1 MYGRRS
7 RHALYC
13 FVWLIRYVDK
23 MRGLATI
30 IGGKE
35 EDLRTQMMTAGM
47 ALAGEFA
54 GAEPGDPTGIMFLRQ
69 VRKMFYCIRQR
80 YTSKLKV
87 N

>member
-1 MYGRRS
+1 
-7 RHALYC
+7 
-13 FVWLIRYVDK
+13 

-69 VRKMFYCIRQR
+69 VRKLSYCIKQCLR
-80 YTSKLKV
+80 YKIQAHQTQTFFYFK
-87 N
+87 

>member
-1 MYGRRS
+1 
-7 RHALYC
+7 
-13 FVWLIRYVDK
+13 

-69 VRKMFYCIRQR
+69 VRKLFYCIRQR
-80 YTSKLKV
+80 LRYKLYKQASSLL
-87 N
+87 NSTLLLP

>member
-1 MYGRRS
+1 
-7 RHALYC
+7 
-13 FVWLIRYVDK
+13 

-54 GAEPGDPTGIMFLRQ
+54 GAEPGIPPELCF
-69 VRKMFYCIRQR
+69 
-80 YTSKLKV
+80 
-87 N
+87 

>member
-1 MYGRRS
+1 
-7 RHALYC
+7 
-13 FVWLIRYVDK
+13 

-69 VRKMFYCIRQR
+69 VRKLFYCIRQR
-80 YTSKLKV
+80 LIQASFKFIKLNYTFILK
-87 N
+87 

>member
-7 RHALYC
+7 RQTFCC
-13 FVWLIRYVDK
+13 FVCLIRYVDK

-69 VRKMFYCIRQR
+69 VG
-80 YTSKLKV
+80 KLFHV
-87 N
+87 I

>member
-1 MYGRRS
+1 
-7 RHALYC
+7 
-13 FVWLIRYVDK
+13 

-69 VRKMFYCIRQR
+69 VRKLFMVLDNVYVKH
-80 YTSKLKV
+80 YASKFRIYQTHTHFFFSIG
-87 N
+87 

>member
-1 MYGRRS
+1 MYGRQS
-7 RHALYC
+7 IHKFCC
-13 FVWLIRYVDK
+13 FVCLIRYVDK

-69 VRKMFYCIRQR
+69 VRKSFYCIRQR
-80 YTSKLKV
+80 LR
-87 N
+87 

>member
-1 MYGRRS
+1 
-7 RHALYC
+7 
-13 FVWLIRYVDK
+13 

-69 VRKMFYCIRQR
+69 VGSSFHGIKQSLRHA
-80 YTSKLKV
+80 SKFQIH
-87 N
+87 